1 MNIQVITEH
10 GNTQVTLT
18 YKNSLKAPI
27 VQTTD
32 ANGSTFFM
40 GVTGSNTITTNDKIV
55 STITEI
61 VE

>member
-10 GNTQVTLT
+10 PYSEVTLS
-18 YKNSLKAPI
+18 YKNSLTAPI
-27 VQTTD
+27 TQTTD